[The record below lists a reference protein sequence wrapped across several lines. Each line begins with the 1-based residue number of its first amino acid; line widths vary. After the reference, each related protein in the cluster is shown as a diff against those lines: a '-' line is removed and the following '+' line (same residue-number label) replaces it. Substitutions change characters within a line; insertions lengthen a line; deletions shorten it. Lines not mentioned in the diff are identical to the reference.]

1 MKLSKRLET
10 VASMVTKGNRAA
22 DVGCDHGFV
31 PIFLVKSGISPSA
44 VAADVR
50 PGPLSRA
57 KEHIKEHGLEKTIQT
72 RLSDGLANIKPGEAD
87 SLVMSGIGGI
97 LMVRLLTDGCE
108 TAKSFRELILSP
120 QSELAD
126 VRRYLVANGYFI
138 EYEHMLC
145 DEGKFYF
152 VFHVIIKKDER
163 DWAEDEYRYGKEI
176 CAEDQDTFQAY
187 LEKETRQYEQILEKM
202 KQAPQN
208 DRAVQRIAQL
218 QRDIACVEK
227 RQGRISEK
235 ENVTGGFTYYEM
247 Q

>member
-10 VASMVTKGNRAA
+10 VASMVTKGNCVV

-31 PIFLVKSGISPSA
+31 PIFLVESGISLSA

-57 KEHIKEHGLEKTIQT
+57 KEHIKEHGLEEKIQT
-72 RLSDGLANIKPGEAD
+72 RLSDGLANITLGEAD
-87 SLVMSGIGGI
+87 SLIMSGIGGI
-97 LMVRLLTDGCE
+97 LMVRLLTDGDE
-108 TAKSFRELILSP
+108 TARSFQELILSP

-152 VFHVIIKKDER
+152 VFHVFSSFL
-163 DWAEDEYRYGKEI
+163 
-176 CAEDQDTFQAY
+176 CTDQF
-187 LEKETRQYEQILEKM
+187 
-202 KQAPQN
+202 
-208 DRAVQRIAQL
+208 V
-218 QRDIACVEK
+218 
-227 RQGRISEK
+227 
-235 ENVTGGFTYYEM
+235 
-247 Q
+247 

>member
-10 VASMVTKGNRAA
+10 VASMVTKGNCVV

-31 PIFLVKSGISPSA
+31 PIFLVESGISPSA

-57 KEHIKEHGLEKTIQT
+57 KEHIKEHGLEEKIQT
-72 RLSDGLANIKPGEAD
+72 RLSDGLANITSGEAD
-87 SLVMSGIGGI
+87 SLIMSGIGGI
-97 LMVRLLTDGCE
+97 LMVRLLTDGDE
-108 TAKSFRELILSP
+108 TARSFQEMILSP

-152 VFHVIIKKDER
+152 IFHVVVTKDER
-163 DWAEDEYRYGKEI
+163 DWSKDEYRYGKTI
-176 CAEDQDTFQAY
+176 CTEDVDTFRAY
-187 LEKETRQYEQILEKM
+187 LEKEKRQYEQILEKM
-202 KQAPQN
+202 KFAPQN
-208 DRAVQRIAQL
+208 DRATKRIEQL
-218 QRDIACVEK
+218 QEDIACVEK
-227 RQGRISEK
+227 RQDR
-235 ENVTGGFTYYEM
+235 M
-247 Q
+247 R

>member
-31 PIFLVKSGISPSA
+31 PIFLVESGISPLA

-57 KEHIKEHGLEKTIQT
+57 KEHIKEHRLEEKIQT

-87 SLVMSGIGGI
+87 SLIMSG
-97 LMVRLLTDGCE
+97 
-108 TAKSFRELILSP
+108 KELILSP
-120 QSELAD
+120 QSELFD
-126 VRRYLVANGYFI
+126 VRRYLVSNGYLI

-152 VFHVIIKKDER
+152 IFHVLVKKDER
-163 DWAEDEYRYGKEI
+163 EWSEEEYRYGKDI
-176 CAEDQDTFQAY
+176 CKDDMKTFLAY
-187 LEKETRQYEQILEKM
+187 LEKEERQYEQILEKM
-202 KQAPQN
+202 KQAPEN

-218 QRDIACVEK
+218 HQDITCLKK
-227 RQGRISEK
+227 RRQLVYDCGC
-235 ENVTGGFTYYEM
+235 FA
-247 Q
+247 